1 MNADLT
7 LRPATEADLPAV
19 TALANLAYRGQGG
32 PVGWTAEGHLLG
44 GPRTDE
50 ASLRKLLTQHAADH
64 AVLLLAHNT
73 ASNQLVGCVFLHPQT
88 DALYL
93 GLLTVAPDQQGS
105 GLGRRLLEAAEAY
118 ARQHQRPVIRMTV
131 LEARPDLLAWYARR
145 GYRPTGRTEPLTEGG
160 HTLTLLVLE
169 KPVQPGSEAIS
180 AMSS

>member
-1 MNADLT
+1 MNSALHF
-7 LRPATEADLPAV
+7 RPATPADLPAV
-19 TALANLAYRGQGG
+19 AALANWAYRGQGG

-50 ASLRKLLTQHAADH
+50 PSLAALLTRHAADH
-64 AVLLLAHNT
+64 ATLLLAYPA
-73 ASNQLVGCVFLHPQT
+73 ASAQLVGCVFLHPQA

-105 GLGRRLLEAAEAY
+105 GLGRQLLEAAEAY

-145 GYRPTGRTEPLTEGG
+145 GYQPTGRTEQLTEDDQ
-160 HTLTLLVLE
+160 TLTLLVLE
-169 KPVQPGSEAIS
+169 KPVPAVE
-180 AMSS
+180 